1 MPLDNTS
8 IDQIKETV
16 QRLCDFGQKVAGTE
30 AEIKAA
36 NYLYYRLKSF
46 GFSSVEKQAFDVHGW
61 NPRSCTVTIK
71 QPVDKELESALF
83 PYCKSESVEGQIVP
97 IENGAVEP
105 GRDLIAYAEW
115 GLDVYLSPRATYFR
129 SIELGYTGLIV
140 AGPQEDLLKIV
151 VLASG
156 GLLKIPV
163 ICITKLEGDSLRS
176 LMEKG
181 DVVVNI
187 QTDVEVSDK
196 SQSYNVVLRPSS
208 HSS

>member
-30 AEIKAA
+30 AEIKAS

-83 PYCKSESVEGQIVP
+83 SCTRIRRSTQNTG
-97 IENGAVEP
+97 
-105 GRDLIAYAEW
+105 
-115 GLDVYLSPRATYFR
+115 YLYHETRRRFTSFSDGERRCR
-129 SIELGYTGLIV
+129 S
-140 AGPQEDLLKIV
+140 
-151 VLASG
+151 
-156 GLLKIPV
+156 
-163 ICITKLEGDSLRS
+163 
-176 LMEKG
+176 
-181 DVVVNI
+181 
-187 QTDVEVSDK
+187 
-196 SQSYNVVLRPSS
+196 
-208 HSS
+208 